1 MKYIVCFSGGHS
13 SALVAVEAVRKAGK
27 ENVILLNH
35 DISPNVEDA
44 DIKRFKRE
52 VADYLGIEI
61 TYANMDGW
69 EQKDPLD
76 VCMEIGAFKVG
87 NGTAL
92 CTNRLKTEPFYKWLN
107 ENYPSKP
114 FEPRDDVTILYG
126 FDKNE
131 VHRIQ
136 RRIGVL
142 LSKGYK
148 TDFPLAFW
156 ERTIQNI
163 EEIGIQRP
171 KTYQIFKH
179 ANCIGCLKSG
189 KQQWYIVFCLRPDL
203 WEKAKRAEEVIGYSI
218 LKDVYLEDLEC
229 KFRTMKELGI
239 VPTEKVGFQKFWAEV
254 RKALPNDFDNKPCE
268 CAI

>member
-131 VHRIQ
+131 VNRIQ

-171 KTYQIFKH
+171 KTYKIFNH
-179 ANCIGCLKSG
+179 ANCKGCLKAG
-189 KQQWYIVFCLRPDL
+189 KQHWFIVYCLYPEI
-203 WEKAKRAEEVIGYSI
+203 WKKAKLAEEVIGYSI
-218 LKDVYLEDLEC
+218 LRESFLSDLEPEF
-229 KFRTMKELGI
+229 KTLKERAL
-239 VPTEKVGFQKFWAEV
+239 PATEKIKFQTFWAMA
-254 RKALPNDFDNKPCE
+254 RKLIKEDDAPLPCD
-268 CAI
+268 CAV